1 MNYFNTAYIS
11 TNTNTNIN
19 TNTNKNININTNT
32 NTNSNTNTNNIN
44 NYAASSHPNF
54 QPVYQ
59 QNISQTNK

>member
-1 MNYFNTAYIS
+1 MNNFNTAYIS

-19 TNTNKNININTNT
+19 TNINTNKNININTNS
-32 NTNSNTNTNNIN
+32 NSNSNTIN

>member
-1 MNYFNTAYIS
+1 MNNFNTAYIS

-19 TNTNKNININTNT
+19 TNTN
-32 NTNSNTNTNNIN
+32 TNNIN
-44 NYAASSHPNF
+44 NYAASSQPNF